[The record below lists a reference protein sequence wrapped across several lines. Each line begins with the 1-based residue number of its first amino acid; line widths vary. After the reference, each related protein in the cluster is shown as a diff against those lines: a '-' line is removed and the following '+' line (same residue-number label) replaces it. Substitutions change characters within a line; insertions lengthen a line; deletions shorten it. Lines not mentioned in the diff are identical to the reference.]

1 MARLEDFRVLKS
13 PKLEDFRG
21 LKSSNLE
28 TFRALKPYGQIGEF
42 QGPKILQFEGF

>member
-21 LKSSNLE
+21 LKSSKLE

-42 QGPKILQFEGF
+42 

>member
-21 LKSSNLE
+21 LKSSKLE
-28 TFRALKPYGQIGEF
+28 TSRALKPYGQIGEF
-42 QGPKILQFEGF
+42 